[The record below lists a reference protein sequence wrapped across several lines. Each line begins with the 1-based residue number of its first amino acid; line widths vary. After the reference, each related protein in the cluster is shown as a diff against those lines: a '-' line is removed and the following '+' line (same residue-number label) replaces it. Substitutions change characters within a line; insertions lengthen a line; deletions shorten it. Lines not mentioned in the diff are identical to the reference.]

1 MKISVIIADDHPIVL
16 DGLAQLFAGETDIQ
30 VLARC
35 GNGAET
41 LSAVRRTPPDVLVLD
56 LHMPVLDG
64 LAVLRALR
72 EMRQSTRVVLITGQ
86 LTDAEM
92 IDAVNLGVAAIVLKD
107 TASRQLLE
115 SVRAVAAGT
124 PTLDRAAVQA
134 ALDRL
139 QTRDD
144 TLRRASKELTRRELD
159 IVRMVAVGARNKEIA
174 EKLGISE
181 GTVKMHLH
189 TIYDKLRI
197 SGRVPLSIYA
207 RDHGVV

>member
-1 MKISVIIADDHPIVL
+1 
-16 DGLAQLFAGETDIQ
+16 
-30 VLARC
+30 
-35 GNGAET
+35 
-41 LSAVRRTPPDVLVLD
+41 
-56 LHMPVLDG
+56 
-64 LAVLRALR
+64 
-72 EMRQSTRVVLITGQ
+72 
-86 LTDAEM
+86 M

-107 TASRQLLE
+107 TASRQLLK

-124 PTLDRAAVQA
+124 PALDRAAVQA

-144 TLRRASKELTRRELD
+144 ALRRASKELTRRELD